1 MSIQKEILDEIAIS
15 KFEYGEIVNKLKREP
30 SQLELGLFGALWSEH
45 CGYKHTKKLLK
56 KLSDDSNDLP
66 VKLGQENAGV
76 IDIGNN
82 ISIVMKIESPFPWR
96 YR

>member
-56 KLSDDSNDLP
+56 KLSDDSKDLP
-66 VKLGQENAGV
+66 VKLGQEMQV
-76 IDIGNN
+76 LLI
-82 ISIVMKIESPFPWR
+82 
-96 YR
+96 